1 MRNHNLFVGEF
12 VFDCAKML
20 AGHIVDII
28 TNADGDTDIE
38 ICAADEWN
46 KKYMDLDAEEEPE
59 RWFAEEDGVYQFADG
74 KVDHNGYPVCYE
86 HLKTTQDYPYYSP
99 VVDEN
104 MFAIE
109 VWDEED
115 FNNQ

>member
-1 MRNHNLFVGEF
+1 MRHHELYVGEF
-12 VFDCAKML
+12 IFDCELML
-20 AGHIVDII
+20 AGYIQSI
-28 TNADGDTDIE
+28 DGGKVE
-38 ICAADEWN
+38 VRAADEWN
-46 KKYMDLDAEEEPE
+46 KRYMDLDAEEEPE
-59 RWFAEEDGVYQFADG
+59 QWIADARCVYQFAKG

-86 HLKTTQDYPYYSP
+86 HLHTTQDYPYYSP

-104 MFAIE
+104 MFDIE